1 MKLYQILIGVVII
14 GLISTG
20 FYNFISSGVDTM
32 SDPTSAG
39 FDGATLQ
46 GFDENANNIA
56 AYNDFLNNQT
66 ASADTDN
73 RNDILGAIFARGYQ
87 QARSN
92 ATTSNLNRY
101 NSLISD
107 GIGEIGILGPFGDN
121 LALAISSVFLIA
133 VGVGIF
139 LYFIIGKERV

>member
-20 FYNFISSGVDTM
+20 FYNFISSGVSTM
-32 SDPTSAG
+32 SDPASAG
-39 FDGATLQ
+39 FDGSTLQ
-46 GFDENANNIA
+46 GFNDNVNNINN
-56 AYNDFLNNQT
+56 YEEFLNNQS

-92 ATTSNLNRY
+92 ATTSNLNNY
-101 NSLISD
+101 QNLVID
-107 GIGEIGILGPFGDN
+107 GINEITILSSFRET
-121 LALAISSVFLIA
+121 LITALLSVLAISIG
-133 VGVGIF
+133 VGVL